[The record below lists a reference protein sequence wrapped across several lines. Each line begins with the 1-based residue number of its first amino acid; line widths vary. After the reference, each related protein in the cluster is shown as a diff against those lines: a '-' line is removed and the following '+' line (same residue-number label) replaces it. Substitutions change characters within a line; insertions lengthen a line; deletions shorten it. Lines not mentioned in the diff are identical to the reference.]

1 MIQGRV
7 VLPVAILWSAVATIA
22 LADTFTVTNTND
34 TGTGSLR
41 QAIADANGNSGLDTI
56 TFTIPAN
63 DPRHVYYLDD
73 GVPGEVSRFDQNGNS
88 RLATTT
94 EADDANIPTTGSLAI
109 DPDWAHSW
117 YSVQVSSALP
127 AIAGA
132 AVIDGYTQPGAVANS
147 NPISMNSNSVLKIE
161 LTTVTGNEF
170 DGLQI
175 TGGGSTVRGMAIHGF
190 GFFIAADGI
199 ELASAGNTVEG
210 SHIGA
215 DVSGLSGL
223 GNQDNDVF
231 VNNAANNLI
240 GGIAAAARN
249 LILFSRSGVHISGA
263 GATGNAVQG
272 SLIRRQV
279 NGSGVTIDDG
289 ASQNTVGGAIPAA
302 RNVISENQ
310 FGVLISNSV
319 VAGIPHDNFVQGNFI
334 GTDITGTVWLP
345 NNTGVQINSPNNVVG
360 GLTDTPG
367 TGPGN
372 VIVSALYSVFISGEG
387 STGNRVEGNLIGTN
401 TTGTA
406 VPDPWGQYYTGVY
419 VGGGGG
425 NIVGGPNP
433 QARNV
438 ISGTETR
445 GAVVLQD
452 DGSLVQNNFIGT
464 DITGTADLGNTGG
477 GIHVQ
482 GSNNTIRDNII
493 AFTKL
498 LIEEGGEPFGS
509 GVIVMG
515 GTGNAILSN
524 SIFANALLG
533 IELQNGAVPDGLPVP
548 NDAGDAD
555 TGPNN
560 LQNFP
565 VITSATTTGGATT
578 IIGTLNSTA
587 NTTYRIEFFANN
599 AVDPTGYGEGQS
611 FAGSTNVTTDANGN
625 ASFNVNVPQIA
636 GIQHVTAT
644 ATDPNGNTS
653 EFSGAIGQLLNI
665 ATRLR
670 VQTGDNVLIGGFII
684 TGTDPKRVI
693 VRGIGPSLAQF
704 FPDFLADPTLELHD
718 GSGTILA
725 TNDNWKTRPDG
736 SSQQAEIEATGIPP
750 TNDLESA
757 LVRTL
762 PANNAGYTAILRGTN
777 NTTGIGVVEAY
788 DLDTAANSKLANI
801 STRGL
806 VETGDDVLIAGFIAG
821 NGVTKVII
829 RAIGPTLGNAG
840 VPNPLQDPTLE
851 LFNGSGTSIAT
862 NDDWKTRPD
871 GSSQQAEIEATGIQ
885 PTDDRESAIV
895 ASLPPSAYTAVVRG
909 KNNTTGIALVEV
921 YNLP

>member
-1 MIQGRV
+1 MASRLLLLCLSIVFWQ
-7 VLPVAILWSAVATIA
+7 ATGLYAETYI
-22 LADTFTVTNTND
+22 VTNTND
-34 TGTGSLR
+34 TGAGSLR
-41 QAIADANGNSGLDTI
+41 EAITSANTAAGADNI

-73 GVPGEVSRFDQNGNS
+73 GVPGQVSRFDQSGNS
-88 RLATTT
+88 RLATTM
-94 EADDANIPTTGSLAI
+94 EANDANIPTTGPLAI

-127 AIAGA
+127 AIAEA
-132 AVIDGYTQPGAVANS
+132 AVIDGYSQPGAVPNS
-147 NPISMNSNSVLKIE
+147 NPISMNFNSVLKIE
-161 LTTVTGNEF
+161 LTAVTGNEF

-175 TGGGSTVRGMAIHGF
+175 TGGASTVSGMAIHGF

-210 SHIGA
+210 NHIGA

-223 GNQDNDVF
+223 GNEGNDVF
-231 VNNAANNLI
+231 VNNAPNNLI
-240 GGIAAAARN
+240 GGTSTAARN
-249 LILFSRSGVHISGA
+249 LIVGSRSGVRISGA
-263 GATGNAVQG
+263 NATGNVVQG
-272 SLIRRQV
+272 SLIRNQT
-279 NGSGVTIDDG
+279 NGSGVVIADG
-289 ASQNTVGGAIPAA
+289 ASQNTVGGTIPAA
-302 RNVISENQ
+302 RNVISQ
-310 FGVLISNSV
+310 SQIGVLISGVNS
-319 VAGIPHDNFVQGNFI
+319 AGIPHDNFVQGNFI

-345 NNTGVQINSPNNVVG
+345 NNDGVLISNSPNNVVG

-372 VIVSALYSVFISGEG
+372 VIISALYSVFIASDE

-401 TTGTA
+401 ATGTA

-438 ISGTETR
+438 ISGTRTR
-445 GAVVLQD
+445 GGVVLQD

-509 GVIVMG
+509 AVIVMG

-548 NDAGDAD
+548 NDAGDD
-555 TGPNN
+555 DSGPNN
-560 LQNFP
+560 LQNLP
-565 VITSATTTGGATT
+565 VITSVTTTGGVTT
-578 IIGTLNSTA
+578 ITGTLNSTA

-599 AVDPTGYGEGQS
+599 AVDPTGYGEGQN

-636 GIQHVTAT
+636 GIQQVTAT
-644 ATDPNGNTS
+644 ATDPDGNTS
-653 EFSGAIGQLLNI
+653 EFSAAIGQLLNI

-670 VQTGDNVLIGGFII
+670 VQTGDNVLIGGFIV
-684 TGTDPKRVI
+684 TGTEPKKVMA
-693 VRGIGPSLAQF
+693 RGIGPSLAGL
-704 FPDFLADPTLELHD
+704 FPDFLADPTLELFQ
-718 GSGTILA
+718 GNTVLA
-725 TNDNWKTRPDG
+725 TNDDWKTRADG
-736 SSQQAEIEATGIPP
+736 SSQETEIEATTIAP

-762 PANNAGYTAILRGTN
+762 PANANYTAIVRGKN
-777 NTTGIGVVEAY
+777 NTTGIGVVEIY
-788 DLDTAANSKLANI
+788 DLDTTVDSKLANI

-806 VETGDDVLIAGFIAG
+806 VETGDNVLIGGFIAG

-829 RAIGPTLGNAG
+829 RALGPTLVNLG
-840 VPNPLQDPTLE
+840 VPDPLQDPTLE
-851 LFNGSGTSIAT
+851 LVNASGIPLAT
-862 NDDWKTRPD
+862 NDNWKIKSD
-871 GSSQQAEIEATGIQ
+871 GSSQQAEIEATTI
-885 PTDDRESAIV
+885 PPNDDRESAIV
-895 ASLPPSAYTAVVRG
+895 TSLPPGNYTAVVRG
-909 KNNTTGIALVEV
+909 KDNTIGIAVVEV
-921 YNLP
+921 YNIQ